1 MPASVCSRCG
11 TARSGDARTE
21 TLSRSSCLQS
31 FARSCRT
38 LMLCGPDMP
47 CNCRRCDAARDGLGA
62 WHGGHLRLWLGAD
75 RKNEML
81 SVCVHA
87 VLCNA

>member
-1 MPASVCSRCG
+1 
-11 TARSGDARTE
+11 
-21 TLSRSSCLQS
+21 
-31 FARSCRT
+31 
-38 LMLCGPDMP
+38 MLCGPDMP